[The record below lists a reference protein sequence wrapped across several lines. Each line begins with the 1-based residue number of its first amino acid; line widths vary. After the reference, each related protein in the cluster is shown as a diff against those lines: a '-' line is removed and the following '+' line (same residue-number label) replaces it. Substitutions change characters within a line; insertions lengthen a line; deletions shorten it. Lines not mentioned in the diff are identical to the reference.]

1 MLASLISS
9 LEIPANNK
17 TSSNQ
22 TMTALTTAPQ
32 SATAS
37 ALPEFAKHQTATA
50 LFGISRSALYSL
62 AGEGRIKSVNLRK
75 PGNIR
80 GARLFDCASIR
91 AFLNSSLNA

>member
-1 MLASLISS
+1 
-9 LEIPANNK
+9 
-17 TSSNQ
+17 
-22 TMTALTTAPQ
+22 MTALTTAPQ

-37 ALPEFAKHQTATA
+37 TLPEFARHQTATA
-50 LFGISRSALYSL
+50 LFGLGRSSLYAL

-91 AFLNSSLNA
+91 AYLNSASVNA